1 MFGQNKSLFF
11 LWFIP
16 LLAFSCL
23 LGFQFGDLLTFITVS
38 IPDLNFYYT
47 LAVFLLFVLFIEALT
62 RKKNIWKIPA
72 ILVYITVALW
82 YLTETIYTPEN
93 LTKFSNDILEN
104 CYLQILLFLGAF
116 RLFLPELSKKIV
128 LINSSSA
135 TAKVLSTSID
145 PARLLS
151 YLSGVWLVLLMYGI
165 SRMNGDVFSAL
176 FPINARTAGNMWGRA
191 AGAAAG
197 SSGFIVSSA
206 SYIYILVCSFFG
218 ILLIL
223 QTQQR
228 VRLINIILVLI
239 SWPYFIL
246 QGSRNLFLAVA
257 LPSIFSYVLMAKHKW
272 WIKFIILVFL
282 FIAINYILTLVIT
295 YRNVGF
301 ASLLNGTSPSI
312 ASNSEQ
318 KHLGLNMLE
327 ELGFINSFFQKGTL
341 QTQYGGDYIAQ
352 FLNFVPRAIWP
363 GKPLIGID
371 YAIAR
376 GFADSSKD
384 IGVFATISTGL
395 IGQGVVNF
403 GLYLGPVAAAF
414 LMSLWAGFLARLWS
428 QRHSP
433 LRLCLFLAAL
443 GITLNLGREIT
454 LLVLWPIVFG
464 YILVRFLENLNKK
477 KLRSRELNYY

>member
-1 MFGQNKSLFF
+1 MFGQNKSLFV

-23 LGFQFGDLLTFITVS
+23 LGFQIGDIV
-38 IPDLNFYYT
+38 NFVNIFTPNLSLYYT
-47 LAVFLLFVLFIEALT
+47 LASFLLIILGIEALI
-62 RKKNIWKIPA
+62 RKKITWKIPA
-72 ILVYITVALW
+72 IIVYTTVFIW

-93 LTKFSNDILEN
+93 LTKFSSAILED
-104 CYLQILLFLGAF
+104 CYLQIILFLCGF
-116 RLFLPELSKKIV
+116 RIFIPQLSKNFVIK
-128 LINSSSA
+128 LSSA
-135 TAKVLSTSID
+135 YQLLTTSID
-145 PARLLS
+145 SARLLA
-151 YLSGVWLVLLMYGI
+151 YLSIIWLGLLMYGI
-165 SRMNGDVFSAL
+165 NRMNGDIFGAL
-176 FPINARTAGNMWGRA
+176 FPINARTGGNMWGRA

-223 QTQQR
+223 QTQQH
-228 VRLINIILVLI
+228 VKLINIILIVI

-257 LPSIFSYVLMAKHKW
+257 LPTVLSYALVSKQKW
-272 WIKFIILVFL
+272 WIKIFILGASFL
-282 FIAINYILTLVIT
+282 AINYILTLVIA
-295 YRNVGF
+295 YRNIGF
-301 ASLLNGTSPSI
+301 ASLLSGTSQSTASI
-312 ASNSEQ
+312 SEQ

-327 ELGFINSFFQKGTL
+327 ELGFINSFYQQGTL
-341 QTQYGGDYIAQ
+341 HIQYGGDYIAQ

-363 GKPLIGID
+363 SKPLVGID

-384 IGVFATISTGL
+384 IGVSTTVSTGL

-403 GLYLGPVAAAF
+403 GPYFGPLAAAF
-414 LMSLWAGFLARLWS
+414 LMASWASFLARLWS
-428 QRHSP
+428 QRYSP

-443 GITLNLGREIT
+443 GITFNLGREMT
-454 LLVLWPIVFG
+454 LLILWPIVFG

-477 KLRSRELNYY
+477 KLRSRELTYY